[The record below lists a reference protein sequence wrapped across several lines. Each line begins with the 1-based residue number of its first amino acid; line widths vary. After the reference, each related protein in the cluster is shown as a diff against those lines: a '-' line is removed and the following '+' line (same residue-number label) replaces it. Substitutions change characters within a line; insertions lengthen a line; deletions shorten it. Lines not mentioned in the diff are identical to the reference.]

1 MSVLVIAEHNNK
13 SLKASTFNTIKAASE
28 IDKDI
33 DVLVCGF
40 NNDDVVTA
48 ASKTEG
54 VSKVLEVNDR
64 VIEHQLAEQVSQLI
78 VNLSKSYSHVLAPS
92 TTFGKNLMPRAA
104 AILDMSQISDISA
117 VVSPDTFVRPIYAG
131 NAIATVQSSDKIKF
145 ITVRPTSFESVEPSG
160 GNASIEKIS
169 YNLNDVKTKF
179 VKRQESETERPELGN
194 AKIIISGGRGLE
206 SAENFKLLN
215 EIADKLNAAIGASRA
230 AVDAGYIGNEYQ
242 VGQTG
247 KMVAPELYIAVGISG
262 AIQHLAGMKE
272 SKIIVAINKD
282 EEAPI
287 FGIADYG
294 LKADLF
300 EALPEI
306 SKELDLLNDI
316 AK

>member
-1 MSVLVIAEHNNK
+1 MSILVIAEHNNK

-78 VNLSKSYSHVLAPS
+78 VNLSKNYSHVLAPS

-145 ITVRPTSFESVEPSG
+145 ITVMPDLRVC
-160 GNASIEKIS
+160 
-169 YNLNDVKTKF
+169 
-179 VKRQESETERPELGN
+179 
-194 AKIIISGGRGLE
+194 
-206 SAENFKLLN
+206 
-215 EIADKLNAAIGASRA
+215 
-230 AVDAGYIGNEYQ
+230 
-242 VGQTG
+242 
-247 KMVAPELYIAVGISG
+247 
-262 AIQHLAGMKE
+262 
-272 SKIIVAINKD
+272 
-282 EEAPI
+282 I
-287 FGIADYG
+287 F
-294 LKADLF
+294 
-300 EALPEI
+300 
-306 SKELDLLNDI
+306 
-316 AK
+316 